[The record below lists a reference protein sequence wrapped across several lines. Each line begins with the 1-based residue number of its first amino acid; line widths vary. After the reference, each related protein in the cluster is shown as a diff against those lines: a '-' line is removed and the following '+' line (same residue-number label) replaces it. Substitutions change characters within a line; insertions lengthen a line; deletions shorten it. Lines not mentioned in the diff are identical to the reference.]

1 MSQPG
6 YGNGPY
12 PPDGPQQGW
21 GGPGQ
26 PNQQPPP
33 DQYGA
38 PYGQQPP
45 SGYGDQPASGPGYAS
60 PPASGPGYAGQPA
73 SGPGYASQPASGAG
87 YPNQPASGPGFGSGP
102 QPTAPFTPMPAS
114 GAPSYGADQGAA
126 GQQHTMA
133 LPSMGTGP
141 GAPGEPSRFGTEQ
154 PQRKRG
160 PWIPVLTAATA
171 VFLIL
176 AVTMTVMFVTKNGDY
191 NNEKKVA
198 ASRQST
204 IDGQKKKIDDL
215 GKQLDSTKKDLDK
228 ANQDL
233 SGAKS
238 TNKSLASDKATVA
251 KCLSML
257 EDALVAAGKNDEKKY
272 RELVKD
278 LQAPCRKADAL
289 IR

>member
-26 PNQQPPP
+26 PNHQAPPE
-33 DQYGA
+33 QYGA
-38 PYGQQPP
+38 PYGQQPQP
-45 SGYGDQPASGPGYAS
+45 GYGDQQPAGSPPPAGSGYGDQPASGPGYGT
-60 PPASGPGYAGQPA
+60 PPASGPGYGTPPA
-73 SGPGYASQPASGAG
+73 SGPGYGA
-87 YPNQPASGPGFGSGP
+87 PPASGPGYG
-102 QPTAPFTPMPAS
+102 QQQTAPFTPMPAS
-114 GAPSYGADQGAA
+114 GAPNYGPDQGAA
-126 GQQHTMA
+126 GPQHTMA
-133 LPSMGTGP
+133 LPSVG
-141 GAPGEPSRFGTEQ
+141 PGEPTRFGTEQ
-154 PQRKRG
+154 PRKRG

-204 IDGQKKKIDDL
+204 IDGQKKKISDL
-215 GKQLDSTKKDLDK
+215 GKRLDSTKKDLDK
-228 ANQDL
+228 ANKDL
-233 SGAKS
+233 SGEQD
-238 TNKSLASDKATVA
+238 TNKSLADDKATVA

-272 RELVKD
+272 RQLVKD
-278 LQAPCRKADAL
+278 LQAPCRKADDL